1 MKQEMYDTW
10 RCWWHELWDGIV
22 FVFSLIFF
30 FANAFIACRYGYG
43 TIIRLRVL
51 CLLIPRFGSCIN
63 FFGDLDP
70 SRRRWRRVQ

>member
-30 FANAFIACRYGYG
+30 LQRIHRMQIRIRYYHTPAGAVFVN
-43 TIIRLRVL
+43 TSVWKLH
-51 CLLIPRFGSCIN
+51 
-63 FFGDLDP
+63 
-70 SRRRWRRVQ
+70 